1 MKIGLHTVMY
11 INKIKLN
18 ELLNQK
24 HHSVVFTTTCYN
36 ISNTVS
42 STISIYNEL

>member
-1 MKIGLHTVMY
+1 MKIGIHTVMY
-11 INKIKLN
+11 INKIKPY
-18 ELLNQK
+18 ELRKQK
-24 HHSVVFTTTCYN
+24 HHSVENTTTCYN